1 MTREEAIK
9 ELQELLGTINDH
21 QTNMTKLRDSLQL
34 AAKGDVSVS
43 CLDDIRSALKGMA
56 SAREG
61 VEKAK
66 KVVKARI
73 TARLKD

>member
-1 MTREEAIK
+1 MTREEAIR
-9 ELQELLGTINDH
+9 ELQEVLGTINEH
-21 QTNMTKLRDSLQL
+21 QVNMTKLRDSLQL

-43 CLDDIRSALKGMA
+43 CLDDIRACLNGMTE
-56 SAREG
+56 ARTN